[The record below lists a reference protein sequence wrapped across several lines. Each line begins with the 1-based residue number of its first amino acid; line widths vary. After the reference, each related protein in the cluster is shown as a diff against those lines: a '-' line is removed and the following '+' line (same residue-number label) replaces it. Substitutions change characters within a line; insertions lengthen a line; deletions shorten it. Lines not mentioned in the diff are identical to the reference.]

1 MRLKVERRRRAAGRK
16 VKDVQTAPAKL
27 AARPR
32 ALLLALLCALLAHA
46 GAAAQ
51 AQGRA
56 AELERAAALIAG
68 GRLAE
73 AEGLLN
79 KVLKTAPG
87 EAAALNLL
95 GTIRAQQGRLDE
107 AETFFAR
114 AVRGD
119 GRPTG
124 ARMNLARLYLL
135 KGEPDKSAAELNE
148 VLRQEPANAEAGYRL
163 AWLLLSRGRYDECVA
178 LGERLKRSQTPSPAL
193 LAVLG
198 DAHLKK
204 GDAGG
209 AEERYLQALG
219 AQGDSPEALLGMAQ
233 VWQSR
238 ADAGQSAAYLG
249 RAKERVANSP
259 TLLDRFAVVALNS
272 GLKAEGVWAL
282 RRAVELKPDEPSYH
296 FALGA
301 AWLKHPPDLEGA
313 AEAFGRFL
321 KLRPD
326 DARGQLL
333 LGYIL
338 LRQKKH
344 AEARGWLERLVGSG
358 RGTPEA
364 FYYLGLIAQGENEDA
379 RAVELFGK
387 AVRLA
392 PSFAHAHVAL
402 GATYL
407 KLKDYARARQA
418 LETGVKLSPEDP
430 KAHYNL
436 AVLYARLN
444 NAEQAREEMRL
455 VEKLRG
461 EGKAQEDETEAPAP
475 PPR

>member
-1 MRLKVERRRRAAGRK
+1 VQIAP
-16 VKDVQTAPAKL
+16 VKF

-32 ALLLALLCALLAHA
+32 ALLLGLLCALLAHA

-51 AQGRA
+51 TQGRA
-56 AELERAAALIAG
+56 AELERAAALVAG

-73 AEGLLN
+73 AEGRLN
-79 KVLKTAPG
+79 EILKSAPG

-119 GRPTG
+119 GRLTG

-135 KGEPDKSAAELNE
+135 KGEPEKSASELRE
-148 VLRQEPANAEAGYRL
+148 VLRQEPSNAEAGYRL
-163 AWLLLSRGRYDECVA
+163 AWLLLSQGRYDECVA
-178 LGERLKRSQTPSPAL
+178 LCERLKRSQTLSPAL

-198 DAHLKK
+198 DAYLKK
-204 GDAGG
+204 GDASR
-209 AEERYLQALG
+209 AEESYLLALK
-219 AQGDSPEALLGMAQ
+219 AQGTHPESLLGMAQ
-233 VWQSR
+233 VWQSKG
-238 ADAGQSAAYLG
+238 DTGQAAAYLG
-249 RAKERVANSP
+249 RAKDAVNNSP
-259 TLLDRFAVVALNS
+259 NLLNRFAVVALNS
-272 GLKAEGVWAL
+272 GLKAEGVSAL
-282 RRAVELKPDEPSYH
+282 KRAVELKPGEPSYH

-301 AWLKHPPDLEGA
+301 AWLRHPPDLEGA
-313 AEAFGRFL
+313 ADAFGQFL

-333 LGYIL
+333 LGYVL

-344 AEARGWLERLVGSG
+344 AEARAWLEKSVEKGA
-358 RGTPEA
+358 GTSEA
-364 FYYLGLIAQGENEDA
+364 FYYLGLIAQGQNEDA
-379 RAVELFGK
+379 RAVELFEK

-392 PSFAHAHVAL
+392 PAFAHAHVAL

-407 KLKDYARARQA
+407 KLKDYARAQQA
-418 LETGVKLSPEDP
+418 LEAGVKLSPEDA

-436 AVLYARLN
+436 AVLYARLKN
-444 NAEQAREEMRL
+444 TERATEELRIVKRL
-455 VEKLRG
+455 GG
-461 EGKAQEDETEAPAP
+461 EGKAQEDETEALAP

>member
-1 MRLKVERRRRAAGRK
+1 
-16 VKDVQTAPAKL
+16 VQTAPAKF
-27 AARPR
+27 AV
-32 ALLLALLCALLAHA
+32 LLLALLCALLAH
-46 GAAAQ
+46 GAAQ

-56 AELERAAALIAG
+56 AELERAAALIAD

-73 AEGLLN
+73 AEGQLN
-79 KVLKTAPG
+79 KILKIAPG

-95 GTIRAQQGRLDE
+95 GTIRAKQGRLGE
-107 AETFFAR
+107 AESFFAR

-119 GRPTG
+119 GRLTG
-124 ARMNLARLYLL
+124 ARMNLAYLYLL
-135 KGEPDKSAAELNE
+135 KGEPEKSAAELNE

-178 LGERLKRSQTPSPAL
+178 LAERLKRSQTLSPAL

-204 GDAGG
+204 GDASK
-209 AEERYLQALG
+209 AEESYLLALE
-219 AQGDSPEALLGMAQ
+219 AQGANPEALLGMAQ
-233 VWQSR
+233 VWQAKGDAER
-238 ADAGQSAAYLG
+238 AAAYLG
-249 RAKERVANSP
+249 RAKGAVANSP
-259 TLLDRFAVVALNS
+259 ELLDRFAGVALNL
-272 GLKAEGVWAL
+272 GQKGEGVSAL
-282 RRAVELKPDEPSYH
+282 QRAAELRPGEPSYH

-301 AWLKHPPDLEGA
+301 AWLRHPPDLEGA
-313 AEAFGRFL
+313 ADAFGRFL

-333 LGYIL
+333 LGYVL
-338 LRQKKH
+338 LKQKKH
-344 AEARGWLERLVGSG
+344 AEARVWLEKSVEKGA
-358 RGTPEA
+358 GTSEA
-364 FYYLGLIAQGENEDA
+364 FYYLGLIAQGQGEDA
-379 RAVELFGK
+379 RAVELFEK

-407 KLKDYARARQA
+407 KLKDYERARQA
-418 LETGVKLSPEDP
+418 LEAGVKLSPEDA

-436 AVLYARLN
+436 AVLYARLKN
-444 NAEQAREEMRL
+444 TERAQEELRIVKRL
-455 VEKLRG
+455 G
-461 EGKAQEDETEAPAP
+461 AEGKVQEDEAEALAP